1 MVVDRFLNV
10 RLTLVALF
18 ATVGW
23 LGCSLVIGAVVAQD
37 WAHWRGPEQNG
48 ISREKNLPEDWS
60 LEPRKNVAWV
70 AETGGRS
77 TPIVL
82 NGRVFINCRTT
93 DDIND
98 PDELIHSQ
106 DQVVCWDAE
115 TGEELWRDKFNVFQ
129 TDIPAPRVGWASMCG
144 DKETGYVYLHSVSGI
159 FRCYDPDGK
168 VVWEHSLGE
177 DFGKISGYGG
187 RTQTPIIDED
197 RVIVSFMATNWGDSK
212 GPAPLHYYYA
222 FDKKTGDLQW
232 VTAPGGRPKDT
243 NYSVPIVSVINGQ
256 RMLIGGNCDGHV
268 YAMNARTG
276 KPIWSFRMSKRGLN
290 TSPVVEGNLVF
301 ISHGEDNID
310 SPEFGRV
317 QCIDATGTGDVTETH
332 GVWRVDGIKAGYTGL
347 MANEG
352 ILYVVADLGN
362 MYAFD
367 TKTGKRLWDHDL
379 GTVGK
384 GSPIWA
390 DGKIYAS
397 EVNGHFWI
405 LKPSREGCE
414 TLSETTLSGADGN
427 GADEIYSSPA
437 VANGKLYL
445 VTRDRTICIADKSV
459 QPSIG
464 EVVALGEESAPTD
477 KIDLIQLRPFE
488 KIVSPGSK
496 TSYEVHA
503 FDANGRF
510 IKKMPAELTPGDSL
524 KGFSAE
530 SGQLVAPAE
539 GGEVAGVVTT
549 KVGELSATAR
559 VRMFD
564 AGSQWKWD
572 FNGYKGVQVPPT
584 WSRAFVKL
592 KPAEID
598 GEAVMKVT
606 GGSGVRGRPSHQLA
620 IGPASMSNYSIQAD
634 VYLTEQRRQLA
645 SIGLSCDRY
654 NLILKGNSGKLAVQ
668 SWPPHR
674 RMAKE
679 IKFRSDPEVWY
690 TMKMKV
696 DQTEQEATIYGKV
709 WKRGEAEPAEWTITR
724 KDPHPNMQGAP
735 GLYFYA
741 QADCYYDNV
750 IVTKEDK

>member
-1 MVVDRFLNV
+1 MIMDRLFYV
-10 RLTLVALF
+10 RPT
-18 ATVGW
+18 
-23 LGCSLVIGAVVAQD
+23 VVAVFSMLGLVQSLMLVDTVAGQD
-37 WAHWRGPEQNG
+37 WTHWRGPEQNG
-48 ISREKNLPEDWS
+48 VSREANLPDDWS

-82 NGRVFINCRTT
+82 NGRVFLNCRTK

-106 DQVVCWDAE
+106 DQVICWDAE

-197 RVIVSFMATNWGDSK
+197 RVIVSFMATNWGATK

-222 FDKKTGDLQW
+222 FDKKTGELQW
-232 VTAPGGRPKDT
+232 VTAPGGKPKDT
-243 NYSVPIVSVINGQ
+243 NYSVPIVSVIEGQ

-347 MANEG
+347 LANEG

-367 TKTGKRLWDHDL
+367 TKTGARLWEKDL

-397 EVNGHFWI
+397 EVNGHLWI
-405 LKPSREGCE
+405 LKPSRESCE
-414 TLSETTLSGADGN
+414 TLSEVTLSGAAGN

-437 VANGKLYL
+437 IANGKVYL
-445 VTRDRTICIADKSV
+445 VTRDRTICIADKSK

-464 EVVALGEESAPTD
+464 DVVPLGKETEPTD
-477 KIDLIQLRPFE
+477 TIDLIQLRPYE
-488 KIVSPGSK
+488 TIVSAGSK
-496 TSYEVHA
+496 TAYEVHA

-510 IKKMPAELTPGDSL
+510 IKKMPAEITVGDDL
-524 KGFSAE
+524 KGFSVE
-530 SGQLVAPAE
+530 GSNLVAPTE
-539 GGEVAGVVTT
+539 SGEVAGLVTC
-549 KVGELSATAR
+549 KVGDLSATAR

-564 AGSQWKWD
+564 TQNEWKWD
-572 FNGYKGVQVPPT
+572 FDDYKGVQVPAT

-592 KPAEID
+592 KPAEVG
-598 GEAVMKVT
+598 GEKVMKVT
-606 GGSGVRGRPSHQLA
+606 GGSGVRGRPSHQLS
-620 IGPASMSNYSIQAD
+620 IGPASMSDYSIQAD
-634 VYLTEQRRQLA
+634 VLLTEQRRQLA

-679 IKFRSDPEVWY
+679 IKYRSDPDVWY

-696 DQTEQEATIYGKV
+696 DQTAEEATVYGKV
-709 WKRGEAEPAEWTITR
+709 WKRGEAEPADWTITQ
-724 KDPHPNMQGAP
+724 KDPHPNMNGAP

-750 IVTKEDK
+750 IVTQEEK

>member
-1 MVVDRFLNV
+1 MIMDRLFYV
-10 RLTLVALF
+10 RPT
-18 ATVGW
+18 
-23 LGCSLVIGAVVAQD
+23 VVAVFSMLGLVQSLMLVDTVAGQD
-37 WAHWRGPEQNG
+37 WTHWRGPEQNG
-48 ISREKNLPEDWS
+48 VSREANLPDDWS

-82 NGRVFINCRTT
+82 NGRVFLNCRTK

-106 DQVVCWDAE
+106 DQVICWDAE

-197 RVIVSFMATNWGDSK
+197 RVIVSFMATNWGATK

-222 FDKKTGDLQW
+222 FDKKTGELQW
-232 VTAPGGRPKDT
+232 VTAPGGKPKDT
-243 NYSVPIVSVINGQ
+243 NYSVPIVSVIEGQ

-347 MANEG
+347 LANEG

-367 TKTGKRLWDHDL
+367 TKTGARLWEKDL

-397 EVNGHFWI
+397 EVNGHLWI
-405 LKPSREGCE
+405 LKPSRESCE
-414 TLSETTLSGADGN
+414 TLSEVTLSGAAGN

-437 VANGKLYL
+437 IANGKVYL
-445 VTRDRTICIADKSV
+445 VTRDRTICIADKSK

-464 EVVALGEESAPTD
+464 DVVPLGEETEPTD
-477 KIDLIQLRPFE
+477 TIDLIQLRPYE
-488 KIVSPGSK
+488 TIVSAGSK
-496 TSYEVHA
+496 TAYEVHA
-503 FDANGRF
+503 FDTNGRF
-510 IKKMPAELTPGDSL
+510 IKKMPAEITVGDEL
-524 KGFSAE
+524 KGFSVE
-530 SGQLVAPAE
+530 GSNLVAPTE
-539 GGEVAGVVTT
+539 SGEVAGLVTC
-549 KVGELSATAR
+549 KVGDLSATAR

-564 AGSQWKWD
+564 TQNEWKWD
-572 FNGYKGVQVPPT
+572 FDDYKGVQVPAT

-592 KPAEID
+592 KPAEVG
-598 GEAVMKVT
+598 GENVMKVT
-606 GGSGVRGRPSHQLA
+606 GGSGVRGRPSHQLS
-620 IGPASMSNYSIQAD
+620 IGPASMSDYSIQAD
-634 VYLTEQRRQLA
+634 VLLTEQRRQLA

-679 IKFRSDPEVWY
+679 IKYRSDPDVWY

-696 DQTEQEATIYGKV
+696 DQTAEEATVYGKV
-709 WKRGEAEPAEWTITR
+709 WKRGEAEPADWTITQ
-724 KDPHPNMQGAP
+724 KDPHPNMNGAP

-750 IVTKEDK
+750 IVTPEEK